1 MNYKDTISRIKN
13 DDAYSIYVVTGE
25 EEYLREKAIDA
36 IINRFLD
43 KNTIDFNL
51 DVLRG
56 EEVEWGVLYNRLFSI
71 PMLSDKRVI
80 YIKEGNLLAKTVKDS
95 LEKKYISNPV
105 DSSVLIIELKE
116 SDLRQ
121 KFFSALKKNS
131 CWCEFK
137 KIYENQLPSWI
148 VRYAKSKDKEIDRD
162 AIDALIELC
171 SSGLRD
177 ILNEMDK
184 ILLFIGEKKL
194 ISKSDIIEIAGSS
207 KEYNIFELLD
217 TIGLK
222 DINRSLKII
231 YKMLERGDEI
241 TPIIRM
247 MTRHMK
253 ILLEVKELE
262 SSHNQNEIAKKIGI
276 KPFFMKNYIKQSKL
290 FSVPEIE
297 NCFSNLLSVDIL
309 AKSGMRNKKLL
320 MDLLVSQLINS
331 VHPKEMKKLQKY
343 EVFRELLDVYLV
355 I

>member
-1 MNYKDTISRIKN
+1 MNYKDTIARIKN
-13 DDAYSIYVVTGE
+13 GDACPVYVITGE
-25 EEYLREKAIDA
+25 EEYLREKAVDA

-43 KNTIDFNL
+43 KSTIDFNL

-56 EEVEWGVLYNRLFSI
+56 EEVEWGALYNRLSSI
-71 PMLSDKRVI
+71 PMLSDKRVV
-80 YIKEGNLLAKTVKDS
+80 YIKDGNLLTKTVKES
-95 LEKKYISNPV
+95 LEKKYLSNPV
-105 DSSVLIIELKE
+105 DSTVLIVELKE
-116 SDLRQ
+116 SDLRL
-121 KFFSALKKNS
+121 KFFSTLKKNS
-131 CWCEFK
+131 CWYEFK

-162 AIDALIELC
+162 AVDALIELC

-184 ILLFIGEKKL
+184 ILLFVGGKKI
-194 ISKSDIIEIAGSS
+194 ISKNDIIEIAGSS

-217 TIGLK
+217 AIGLK
-222 DINRSLKII
+222 DVNRSLKII

-253 ILLEVKELE
+253 ILMNVKELE
-262 SSHNQNEIAKKIGI
+262 NSHNHNEIAKKIGI
-276 KPFFMKNYIKQSKL
+276 KPFFINNYIKQSKL
-290 FSVPEIE
+290 FSASEIE

-331 VHPKEMKKLQKY
+331 AHPKELGKLQKC

-355 I
+355 T